1 VGAITPHDVTALMR
15 PDLSWADIEDL
26 AALTAL
32 PVVLKGVLSAYDAR
46 IAAESG
52 LAGVVVS
59 NHGGRQLDTAIA
71 AIDALPD
78 VAQAAGDRLTVL
90 MDGGVRRG
98 TDVVKALALGAR
110 AVLVG
115 RPVIWALSA
124 AGRPGE
130 ADERLLR
137 RRSA

>member
-1 VGAITPHDVTALMR
+1 
-15 PDLSWADIEDL
+15 
-26 AALTAL
+26 
-32 PVVLKGVLSAYDAR
+32 VLSPDDAR
-46 IAAESG
+46 IAAEIG
-52 LAGVVVS
+52 VAGVVVS

-78 VAQAAGDRLTVL
+78 VADAAGDALTVL
-90 MDGGVRRG
+90 MDGGIRRG

-115 RPVIWALSA
+115 RPVVWGLSA
-124 AGRPGE
+124 AGRRGVEDVLGMLRDETADALALAGCLTPAE

-137 RRSA
+137 RRPA